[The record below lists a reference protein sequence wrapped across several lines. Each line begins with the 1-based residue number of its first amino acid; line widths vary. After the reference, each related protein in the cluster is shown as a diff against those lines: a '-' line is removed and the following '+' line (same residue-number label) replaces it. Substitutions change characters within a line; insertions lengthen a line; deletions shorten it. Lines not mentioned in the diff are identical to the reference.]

1 MTGLGMR
8 AAVLAV
14 ALAGLALPGLA
25 QDAATDAGPDAAAP
39 NCETAETQV
48 DMNAC
53 AALDYQEADAD
64 LNDAYAA
71 AMAAM
76 GQVDEAQTK
85 TEPKGPSGA
94 VEALK
99 AAERAWIAYRD
110 LACAAEAWP
119 NHGGT
124 IEPLV
129 VSGCKTRLTTA
140 RAEDLWALAEAGGNP

>member
-8 AAVLAV
+8 AAVLAI
-14 ALAGLALPGLA
+14 AISGLALPGMA
-25 QDAATDAGPDAAAP
+25 QDAATDAGPDAAVP
-39 NCETAETQV
+39 NCETAETQA
-48 DMNAC
+48 DMTAC
-53 AALDYQEADAD
+53 AVLDYQEADAD

-71 AMAAM
+71 ATAAM
-76 GQVDEAQTK
+76 AQVDQAQ
-85 TEPKGPSGA
+85 PKGQSGA

-124 IEPLV
+124 VEPLV

-140 RAEDLWALAEAGGNP
+140 RAEDLWALSEAGGNP

>member
-1 MTGLGMR
+1 MVAGQGMR
-8 AAVLAV
+8 AAMLALG
-14 ALAGLALPGLA
+14 LAGVAFGARA
-25 QDAATDAGPDAAAP
+25 QDAATDAIP
-39 NCETAETQV
+39 NCETAETQQE
-48 DMNAC
+48 MNAC

-71 AMAAM
+71 ATAAM
-76 GQVDEAQTK
+76 ARVDQVQPKDQT
-85 TEPKGPSGA
+85 GA

-110 LACAAEAWP
+110 LACAAEGWP

-124 IEPLV
+124 VDPLV
-129 VSGCKTRLTTA
+129 VSSCKTRLTTA